1 MSAESIDRRSEP
13 RHTYFSSIE
22 FALQTEHGEELLIGT
37 SINISNSGLCIYS
50 YVPLSVGQEIT
61 IKNAFPSRNRTCTV
75 RWMNRLLDDFFMV
88 GLKQKA

>member
-61 IKNAFPSRNRTCTV
+61 IKNAFPSRNRTYTV